1 MAKTYEAKDT
11 SNRSHTISIRL
22 SDDELARL
30 RFICERLNVTQ
41 SEYIREAILTAQVT
55 RPTLVTA
62 LDSESTRALLAHFGK
77 IGSNLNQ
84 IARVLNQ
91 GYQADSGVITE
102 IRRCL
107 QGLRDG
113 VAVLE
118 RVGGCA

>member
-1 MAKTYEAKDT
+1 MKKTYEAKDT
-11 SNRSHTISIRL
+11 TKRTHLIGAKL
-22 SDDELARL
+22 SDDEYAQFRY
-30 RFICERLNVTQ
+30 ICERLNVTQ
-41 SEYIREAILTAQVT
+41 SEYIREAILTAKVT

-91 GYQADSGVITE
+91 GYSADSGVITE